1 MPEPVIARSD
11 SRLVVQ
17 NVAKTFEGLRAL
29 DDVSL
34 EVRKGEILGLIGPNG
49 SGKTTLINVVTGVLE
64 PSGGRVFAADREIT
78 ALPSFKVARAGV
90 ARTFQTVRLF
100 RDLSVWENVEVAAL
114 SVGKPRGEARR
125 LAEAAIAELDLR
137 EWGDHSAGVLP
148 YGDERR
154 VEVAR
159 ALAMSPDFLLLDE
172 PAAGLNEE
180 ESDRLLRV
188 LAPIPE
194 SRNLGMLIV
203 DHDMHLIMRL
213 CHRIHVLNY
222 GHTIGEGAPEE
233 VRRIPEVVEAYLGS
247 TAEQVSD
254 AEA

>member
-1 MPEPVIARSD
+1 
-11 SRLVVQ
+11 
-17 NVAKTFEGLRAL
+17 
-29 DDVSL
+29 
-34 EVRKGEILGLIGPNG
+34 
-49 SGKTTLINVVTGVLE
+49 
-64 PSGGRVFAADREIT
+64 
-78 ALPSFKVARAGV
+78 
-90 ARTFQTVRLF
+90 
-100 RDLSVWENVEVAAL
+100 
-114 SVGKPRGEARR
+114 
-125 LAEAAIAELDLR
+125 
-137 EWGDHSAGVLP
+137 
-148 YGDERR
+148 
-154 VEVAR
+154 
-159 ALAMSPDFLLLDE
+159 MSPDFLLLDE

-233 VRRIPEVVEAYLGS
+233 VRAIPEVVEAYLGS
-247 TAEQVSD
+247 TAEQVSH